1 MGTTT
6 AFFARR
12 ELHRHALDRL
22 AVAVNHQHAFGCL
35 ARLNHHAQVKRLAD
49 FDLAGRLRLQH
60 QHFRLVA
67 GGLQR
72 HDIDFD
78 GLGGGDQCGVLR
90 VAFRLVAVG
99 QQHDAAILAVGEH
112 RAREAQRGGDVRAVG
127 GGLGV
132 DGGQLAQLGGQEVP
146 PLRRAPNTTSPTKS
160 SAPRV
165 LMASC
170 R

>member
-1 MGTTT
+1 
-6 AFFARR
+6 
-12 ELHRHALDRL
+12 
-22 AVAVNHQHAFGCL
+22 
-35 ARLNHHAQVKRLAD
+35 
-49 FDLAGRLRLQH
+49 
-60 QHFRLVA
+60 VA

-132 DGGQLAQLGGQEVP
+132 DGGQLAQLGGQEVHHCVAP
-146 PLRRAPNTTSPTKS
+146 EHHQPHQVVLAAGFDGFLQVAFGGLPARVGNAIGGVQHEDDARAAIRTHGLRGSERKDEQGEHDHPQRQREPLAPATHPQ
-160 SAPRV
+160 
-165 LMASC
+165 
-170 R
+170 